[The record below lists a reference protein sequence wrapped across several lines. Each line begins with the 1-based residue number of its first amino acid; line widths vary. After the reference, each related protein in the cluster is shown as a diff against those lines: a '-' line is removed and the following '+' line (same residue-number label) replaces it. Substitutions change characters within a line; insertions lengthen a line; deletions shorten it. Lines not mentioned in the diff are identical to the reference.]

1 MFNIKGTKV
10 GVIGYI
16 LPELKTM
23 SKAEDVGVLPEI
35 GAIKYAF
42 IYRRES
48 LNYAQD
54 QDFIFLLV
62 KSIDSYTKSI
72 DID

>member
-1 MFNIKGTKV
+1 MFNIKGMKV

-35 GAIKYAF
+35 GAIKYVFYALF
-42 IYRRES
+42 I
-48 LNYAQD
+48 D
-54 QDFIFLLV
+54 
-62 KSIDSYTKSI
+62 KSH
-72 DID
+72 